1 MRRNKS
7 RRWAQVFALSGTV
20 VALITGVPA
29 GDVEAADD
37 AKPSKEAQAL
47 AIESRLIDLQVQAG
61 VLKSLQ
67 MNAQPVDTGV
77 LAERQTTPVAPGRQ
91 DTSRIARI
99 DDEVR
104 RLSASH
110 RQLTGRGAGILPDG
124 TEARQPAD
132 GGAMMARA
140 AQPLAAP
147 AAVPSPGAGEAVGS
161 PSPGGWSGT
170 TTVSPS
176 HGGQVNDGG
185 LVANGVGGWGGQA
198 QASPWQQGYA
208 AGGGM
213 PAGAAPAP
221 QGANGHAGGAQSV
234 PSQGSFGGW
243 GDTSGGR
250 VGEVLPPG
258 VPYPGTESG
267 QHDQAL
273 ASLDQARRQ
282 SAPRPSPQAALQAP
296 GQPQAGGTGL
306 EGADAAYEQAYRY
319 LLEQDYGAA
328 QFAFQEFLTRH
339 GENPLAGN
347 AQYWL
352 GEIHFVQGKYR
363 EAARAFLTGYEKYG
377 DGHKAAE
384 SLFKL
389 ALSLEKL
396 NQPQAA
402 CSSLSE
408 FFKRYGRISDAPVE
422 RATEARQRLRCQS

>member
-7 RRWAQVFALSGTV
+7 RRLAQVLALSGMA
-20 VALITGVPA
+20 VALMAGLPA
-29 GDVEAADD
+29 ADVEAADD

-67 MNAQPVDTGV
+67 TNAQPVDTGV

-104 RLSASH
+104 RLSARY

-124 TEARQPAD
+124 TEARQPAG

-147 AAVPSPGAGEAVGS
+147 AAVPSPGAGGAAGA

-176 HGGQVNDGG
+176 YGGQVNDGG
-185 LVANGVGGWGGQA
+185 LAANGDGGWGGQS

-208 AGGGM
+208 AGGGK
-213 PAGAAPAP
+213 PS
-221 QGANGHAGGAQSV
+221 GANGQAGGAQSMS
-234 PSQGSFGGW
+234 SQGSFGGW

-258 VPYPGTESG
+258 VPYPGTENG

-282 SAPRPSPQAALQAP
+282 SAPQPAPQAP
-296 GQPQAGGTGL
+296 GQPQVGATGL
-306 EGADAAYEQAYRY
+306 DGADAAYEQAYSY